1 MKSTGGT
8 RATLCADGREE
19 TDLERPKLPVRVVD
33 GITQAVPGQVDAVEA
48 SAGKLRA
55 EWCPVCAEPRSGM
68 EADDRRAGAKGQH
81 PEARRVCSRTGL
93 HEVFAGLDATVGEEC
108 TLG

>member
-1 MKSTGGT
+1 
-8 RATLCADGREE
+8 
-19 TDLERPKLPVRVVD
+19 
-33 GITQAVPGQVDAVEA
+33 
-48 SAGKLRA
+48 
-55 EWCPVCAEPRSGM
+55 M

-81 PEARRVCSRTGL
+81 PEARRVCSRTGV